1 MTFHIVRIE
10 VSKKKEPLNL
20 MALPDRFT
28 VVEEAEG
35 YIRSMVVPYAKHGEN
50 RKAGYWW
57 YEDKNQRYWLI
68 VKDDNE

>member
-28 VVEEAEG
+28 VAEDAEAQ
-35 YIRSMVVPYAKHGEN
+35 IRTMVGTYAKHGEN

-57 YEDKNQRYWLI
+57 YEDKSQKYWLI
-68 VKDDNE
+68 VKDDDE